1 MFQVFRAVWRDP
13 QLGEDVEKILKGSSS
28 LDMWEPDSI
37 ENIYD
42 TRQVDFMVSSDE
54 SDKIHHLLAL
64 SGVEIETMIE
74 DAGKLMKNEKNRK
87 TKNLPAA
94 EMAFDE
100 YLDYDELEE
109 WLLSISE
116 KYSHLTQIKEV
127 GKTEDGNRSIWGLHI
142 GDNNNDSEKKK
153 IFMGKCI
160 YCILYNNEYCTRLYS

>member
-1 MFQVFRAVWRDP
+1 M
-13 QLGEDVEKILKGSSS
+13 
-28 LDMWEPDSI
+28 
-37 ENIYD
+37 
-42 TRQVDFMVSSDE
+42 
-54 SDKIHHLLAL
+54 

-153 IFMGKCI
+153 IFMECGIHAREWVSPATCRYFI
-160 YCILYNNEYCTRLYS
+160 NEVLNAANDPDYTVNDSLPYDSD